1 MEKETIRVGAI
12 SEAMERNN
20 VPASVAVKANGFIF
34 VAGLPPVNH
43 KTGEREICDV
53 IRQTEIVFD
62 NLRATLDA
70 AGSSLEKVVK
80 CTVYI
85 TNAGYYD
92 AVNKVYARYFAGSV
106 FPARTFV
113 TVGSWPR
120 EFDVEVDAIALA

>member
-1 MEKETIRVGAI
+1 MELEAIRVGAV

-20 VPASVAVKANGFIF
+20 VPASVAVKANGFVF
-34 VAGLPPVNH
+34 VAGLPPVDLR
-43 KTGEREICDV
+43 TGEREICDV
-53 IRQTEIVFD
+53 VRQTEIVLD
-62 NLRATLDA
+62 NLKAVLET

-92 AVNKVYARYFAGSV
+92 AVNRIYARYFIGGV

>member
-1 MEKETIRVGAI
+1 MELEAIQVGAI

-20 VPASVAVKANGFIF
+20 VPASVAVKANGFVF
-34 VAGLPPVNH
+34 VAGLPPVDH
-43 KTGEREICDV
+43 RTGEREICDV
-53 IRQTEIVFD
+53 VRQTEIVLD
-62 NLRATLDA
+62 NLKAVLET

-92 AVNKVYARYFAGSV
+92 AVNRVYARYFVGGV

>member
-1 MEKETIRVGAI
+1 MRAE
-12 SEAMERNN
+12 
-20 VPASVAVKANGFIF
+20 
-34 VAGLPPVNH
+34 L
-43 KTGEREICDV
+43 
-53 IRQTEIVFD
+53 D
-62 NLRATLDA
+62 NLKATLEA

-92 AVNKVYARYFAGSV
+92 AVNKVYARYFTGGV

>member
-1 MEKETIRVGAI
+1 MDKETIRVGAI

-20 VPASVAVKANGFIF
+20 VPASVAVKANGFVF
-34 VAGLPPVNH
+34 VAGLPPVDH
-43 KTGEREICDV
+43 KTGKREICDV
-53 IRQTEIVFD
+53 IRQTEIVLD
-62 NLRATLDA
+62 NLKAALEA

-92 AVNKVYARYFAGSV
+92 AVNQVYAKYFTGGV

>member
-1 MEKETIRVGAI
+1 MELEAIRVGAI

-20 VPASVAVKANGFIF
+20 VPASVAVKANGFVF
-34 VAGLPPVNH
+34 VAGLPPVDLR
-43 KTGEREICDV
+43 TGEREICDV
-53 IRQTEIVFD
+53 VRQTEIVLD
-62 NLRATLDA
+62 NLKAVLET

-92 AVNKVYARYFAGSV
+92 AVNRVYARYFIGGV

>member
-1 MEKETIRVGAI
+1 MELEAIRVGAI

-20 VPASVAVKANGFIF
+20 VPASVAVKANGFVF
-34 VAGLPPVNH
+34 VAGLPPVDH
-43 KTGEREICDV
+43 LTGEREICDV
-53 IRQTEIVFD
+53 VRQTEIVLD
-62 NLRATLDA
+62 NLKAVLET
-70 AGSSLEKVVK
+70 AGSCLEKVVK

-85 TNAGYYD
+85 TNSGYYD
-92 AVNKVYARYFAGSV
+92 AVNHVYGRYFTSGV